1 VKRLDT
7 QNLDLEEIQKNS
19 AKAAD
24 LLKTMSNQHRLL
36 ILCHLGDGELSVSQL
51 NERVLLSQSSL
62 SQHLA
67 KLRQEGI
74 VETRRESQ
82 TIYYRIATPVAMDI
96 IGLLYENFCKQ

>member
-1 VKRLDT
+1 MDI
-7 QNLDLEEIQKNS
+7 QHLDLEEIQKNS

-36 ILCHLGDGELSVSQL
+36 ILCHLSEGELSVSEL
-51 NERVLLSQSSL
+51 NQRIELSQSSL

-82 TIYYRIATPVAMDI
+82 TIYYKISAPIVMNI
-96 IGLLYENFCKQ
+96 MVLLYENFCK